1 MAFNDG
7 VKAAPI
13 AYIGLV
19 SVIVTFIIVLLLQVV
34 FFGEQEDMLAVDQA
48 TQGPPAELADLTAKQ
63 LTQLTKREMVD
74 RARGVVTIGIS
85 RAMELVVKEL
95 AAGKT
100 PAEVRGPQLPAAS
113 PAGGHQRPGCQR
125 EPGHWRNQ
133 GAHQRTT
140 AGRQSHNQA
149 RHQLRRRKMQRS
161 LEILKPPCGSHC
173 WSKQTDRHRS
183 RCCVERCC
191 GDGLR
196 LLSRPVRWELRTLSA
211 RSAAERLVGGRR
223 HRTFE

>member
-34 FFGEQEDMLAVDQA
+34 FFGEQQDMLAVDQA

-74 RARGVVTIGIS
+74 RERGVVTIGIS

-100 PAEVRGPQLPAAS
+100 PAEVMGPQLPATS
-113 PAGGHQRPGCQR
+113 PAAATSVPATSENPATGKTKVPAGVQP
-125 EPGHWRNQ
+125 P
-133 GAHQRTT
+133 ADSPRT
-140 AGRQSHNQA
+140 
-149 RHQLRRRKMQRS
+149 
-161 LEILKPPCGSHC
+161 KPAPTQE
-173 WSKQTDRHRS
+173 KKDA
-183 RCCVERCC
+183 
-191 GDGLR
+191 
-196 LLSRPVRWELRTLSA
+196 A
-211 RSAAERLVGGRR
+211 RS
-223 HRTFE
+223 